1 MQIRREDEEFINY
14 LKLLGAG
21 LGAIL
26 AVFAVF
32 LLYNNANNQLAD
44 QRRYAEK
51 NIPLLALAALPIT
64 PEDAGR
70 PERQVNAG
78 LLADASQAQ
87 SKLARLENGFW
98 ISLPLPALAGI
109 CAAAGVAGLIGG
121 YWSVWLLSWI
131 ATLAMLKL
139 IRSVYEIIWRI
150 NPQFDG
156 GKLEFQDDN
165 NNIFIERDKGR
176 VLPGILIISVMGLI
190 GLIVFSV
197 AVYYFAG

>member
-32 LLYNNANNQLAD
+32 LIYNNANNQLAD

-51 NIPLLALAALPIT
+51 NIPLLALAALPLT

>member
-1 MQIRREDEEFINY
+1 MQIRREDEGFINC

-32 LLYNNANNQLAD
+32 LIYNNANNQLAD

-51 NIPLLALAALPIT
+51 NIPLLALAALPLT
-64 PEDAGR
+64 PEDTGR
-70 PERQVNAG
+70 PERQVDAG

-98 ISLPLPALAGI
+98 ISLPLPALAAI
-109 CAAAGVAGLIGG
+109 CATAGVTGLIGG

-131 ATLAMLKL
+131 GTLATVKL
-139 IRSVYEIIWRI
+139 LRSVYEIIWCV

-165 NNIFIERDKGR
+165 NNIFIERDKNR

>member
-32 LLYNNANNQLAD
+32 LIYNNAKNQLAD

-51 NIPLLALAALPIT
+51 NIPLLALAALPLT
-64 PEDAGR
+64 PEDTGR
-70 PERQVNAG
+70 PERQVDAG
-78 LLADASQAQ
+78 LLANASQAQ
-87 SKLARLENGFW
+87 SKLDRLENGFW
-98 ISLPLPALAGI
+98 ISLPLPALTAI

-131 ATLAMLKL
+131 GALATLKL
-139 IRSVYEIIWRI
+139 IRSVYNIIWCI
-150 NPQFDG
+150 KPQFDG

-190 GLIVFSV
+190 GLIVLSV
-197 AVYYFAG
+197 VVYYFSG

>member
-1 MQIRREDEEFINY
+1 MQIRRQDQEFINY

-32 LLYNNANNQLAD
+32 LIHNNAKNQLAD

-51 NIPLLALAALPIT
+51 TIPLLALAALPIT
-64 PEDAGR
+64 PEDTGW
-70 PERQVNAG
+70 PERQVDAG
-78 LLADASQAQ
+78 LLANANQAQ
-87 SKLARLENGFW
+87 SKLDRLENGFW
-98 ISLPLPALAGI
+98 ISLPLPALAAI

-121 YWSVWLLSWI
+121 CWSVWLLSWI
-131 ATLAMLKL
+131 GTLATLKL
-139 IRSVYEIIWRI
+139 IRTAYNIIWRV

-156 GKLEFQDDN
+156 GKLEFQDEN
-165 NNIFIERDKGR
+165 NNIFIERDKER

-190 GLIVFSV
+190 GLILLSV
-197 AVYYFAG
+197 AVYYFSG

>member
-21 LGAIL
+21 MGAIL

-32 LLYNNANNQLAD
+32 LIYNNAKNQLAD
-44 QRRYAEK
+44 QRLYAEK
-51 NIPLLALAALPIT
+51 NIPLLALAALPLT
-64 PEDAGR
+64 PENSGQ
-70 PERQVNAG
+70 PERQVDAG

-87 SKLARLENGFW
+87 SKLARLEKGFW
-98 ISLPLPALAGI
+98 ISLPLPALAVI

-139 IRSVYEIIWRI
+139 IRSAYEIIWRV

-156 GKLEFQDDN
+156 GKLEIQDD
-165 NNIFIERDKGR
+165 NNIFIERDKER
-176 VLPGILIISVMGLI
+176 VLPGILVLSVI
-190 GLIVFSV
+190 
-197 AVYYFAG
+197 VYYFAG